1 MSSISIMRSEGVV
14 IATALAV
21 SGAVFFISVLRD
33 KNFTLAQL
41 SGSHDFHPKEPIL
54 RSCLS
59 SGGKR
64 GRRVKKS
71 VRFADSVKDPSGNG
85 EEFRKYQ
92 RRRSPRR
99 GASCGIEALPE
110 NGLALYEGIVRDRVH
125 RVECSY

>member
-92 RRRSPRR
+92 RRRRSPRN

-110 NGLALYEGIVRDRVH
+110 NRLALYRGIIRDRIH
-125 RVECSY
+125 RVSY